1 MEEKVK
7 VKDDEGAEDSDD
19 LDENDTK
26 KKHRDEA
33 EDMVRKVRYNLENLS
48 PCFYLETE
56 SQ

>member
-19 LDENDTK
+19 SDENDTK
-26 KKHRDEA
+26 KKNRDEA

-48 PCFYLETE
+48 PCFHLETE